1 MINLYKQSKYH
12 NDQYNINNHND
23 QYNIN
28 KKKQLFF
35 EVVRFTKSLSKWY
48 ENLYLFIHSLKLYFE
63 GIIEYSRLY
72 Y

>member
-28 KKKQLFF
+28 KKNSFF
-35 EVVRFTKSLSKWY
+35 SKS
-48 ENLYLFIHSLKLYFE
+48 
-63 GIIEYSRLY
+63 
-72 Y
+72 